1 MTDPADKS
9 AASSTDEADWERRLL
24 KRFAYDVLREQR
36 AARRWGIFFKLV
48 LLAYVI
54 GLAVFSL
61 RGADPGAFVTADRIT
76 ALVDVQGLI
85 AAEMPAGA
93 DNVVTGLRAAFK
105 DERTK
110 GVIIRINSPGGSPVQ
125 SGYINDEIHRLRKKH
140 PDIPVY
146 AVIQDI
152 CASGGYYVAVAA
164 NEIYADKASIV
175 GSIGVRMDGF
185 GFVEALDK
193 LGVERRLLTAGEH
206 KGFLDPFS
214 PLKQD
219 EVTHVSGL
227 LGEIHQQFINTV
239 KRGRGDRLK
248 ADADLFNGYVW
259 SGERGLE
266 LGLVDALGSA
276 SFVAREIVG
285 AEDIVDFTPKQHV
298 LEQLGRRFSAR
309 LAALL
314 RENFALGW

>member
-1 MTDPADKS
+1 MTEPNDKPAAGTS
-9 AASSTDEADWERRLL
+9 DEADWERRLL

-36 AARRWGIFFKLV
+36 ATRRWGIFFKLA
-48 LLAYVI
+48 LLGYLVGI
-54 GLAVFSL
+54 VVFSW
-61 RGADPGAFVTADRIT
+61 RGADPGAFVAADKIT

-93 DNVVTGLRAAFK
+93 DSVVTGLRAAFK

-110 GVIIRINSPGGSPVQ
+110 GIVIRINSPGGSPVQ
-125 SGYINDEIHRLRKKH
+125 SGYINDEIHRLKKKH
-140 PDIPVY
+140 PKIPVY

-152 CASGGYYVAVAA
+152 CASGVYYVAVAA
-164 NEIYADKASIV
+164 DEIYADKASIV

-219 EVTHVSGL
+219 EVSHVSGL
-227 LGEIHQQFINTV
+227 LSEIHQQFINTV

-248 ADADLFNGYVW
+248 PDADLFNGFVW

-276 SFVAREIVG
+276 SFVAREIIG
-285 AEDIVDFTPKQHV
+285 AEEIVDFTPKQHV
-298 LEQLGRRFSAR
+298 LEQLGRRFGAQVS
-309 LAALL
+309 ALL
-314 RENFALGW
+314 RENAALGW

>member
-1 MTDPADKS
+1 MTEPADKP
-9 AASSTDEADWERRLL
+9 AAEADWERKLL
-24 KRFAYDVLREQR
+24 KRFAFDVLREQR
-36 AARRWGIFFKLV
+36 AARRWGIFFKLS
-48 LLAYVI
+48 LLAYLVGI
-54 GLAVFSL
+54 VVFSW
-61 RGADPGAFVTADRIT
+61 RGGEPGAFVTADRIT

-93 DNVVTGLRAAFK
+93 DSVVTGLRAAFK
-105 DERTK
+105 DKRTK
-110 GVIIRINSPGGSPVQ
+110 GVVIRINSPGGSPVQ
-125 SGYINDEIHRLRKKH
+125 SGYINDEIHRLKKKH
-140 PDIPVY
+140 PHIHVY

-164 NEIYADKASIV
+164 DEIYADKASIV

-214 PLKQD
+214 PLKPD
-219 EVTHVSGL
+219 EVAHVSGL
-227 LGEIHQQFINTV
+227 LSEIHQQFINTV

-248 ADADLFNGYVW
+248 PEADLFNGFVW

-276 SFVAREIVG
+276 SFVAREIIG
-285 AEDIVDFTPKQHV
+285 AEDIVDFTPKRHV
-298 LEQLGRRFSAR
+298 LEQLGRRFGAQVS
-309 LAALL
+309 ALL
-314 RENFALGW
+314 RENASLGW